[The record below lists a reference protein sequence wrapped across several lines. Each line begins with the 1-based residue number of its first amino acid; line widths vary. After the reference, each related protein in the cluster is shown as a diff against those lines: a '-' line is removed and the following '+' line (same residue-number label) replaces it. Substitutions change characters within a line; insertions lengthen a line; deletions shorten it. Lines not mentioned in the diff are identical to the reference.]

1 MNGMATRTHR
11 IVRGLA
17 ALALAAGA
25 ALAIAAPAQAN
36 ALACTDHLKANG
48 IRVGPIAEAACAEGE
63 QWDGHVRC
71 VDRLTG
77 ANVPFGVAETA
88 CHQAAL

>member
-1 MNGMATRTHR
+1 MTTRTHR
-11 IVRGLA
+11 ITRGLT

-25 ALAIAAPAQAN
+25 ALAIAAPVQAN
-36 ALACTDHLKANG
+36 ALACTDHLRANG
-48 IRVGPIAEAACAEGE
+48 IRVGPIAEGACAEGE

-71 VDRLTG
+71 VNQLTG
-77 ANVPFGVAETA
+77 ANVPFGIAETA

>member
-17 ALALAAGA
+17 ALVLAAGT
-25 ALAIAAPAQAN
+25 LAIAVPAQAD